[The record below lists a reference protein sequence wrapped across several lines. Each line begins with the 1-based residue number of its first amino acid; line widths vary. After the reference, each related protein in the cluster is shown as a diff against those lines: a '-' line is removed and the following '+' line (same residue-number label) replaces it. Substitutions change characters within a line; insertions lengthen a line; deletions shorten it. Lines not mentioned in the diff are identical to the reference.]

1 MTMSPQSSSPQ
12 NQPQIIQR
20 VVRTIDEYGM
30 LASGES
36 ILVGVSG
43 GPDSTAL
50 LHILHTLAPSY
61 RLKLAVA
68 HFNHGI
74 RPGAAEDDAVFV
86 QKMAETL
93 RLPFFMERASVL
105 TPTGSLEEQAR
116 NARYAFFRALMDK
129 HGQTKIAL
137 GHHKDDNAEAVLM
150 NLLRGSGI
158 KGLAGIPPTRNHGVV
173 RPLIRLSR
181 AEILDY
187 LNKNRITFVE
197 DATNKD
203 QAYLRNRIR
212 HHLLPLLRSTYNTNI
227 VDILNRTAHLCREE
241 ETWLNHH
248 LRPLL
253 DKTVVSATNDRLELH
268 LSVLASEPLA
278 VQRRLI
284 RGALNHWRGSLRRIS
299 IYHID
304 TLIGLIAEGS
314 ERKRMSLPYNIEAK
328 RGANHLVFAYRQRS
342 KSLVTSKSAG
352 FSYHIADID
361 SLPECVDLPES
372 NYRLIFEQLTR
383 PEPREPSLYHS
394 NQAWF
399 DLDKLDF
406 PLVIRYFKPG
416 DRINPYGMRGTK
428 KVKKL
433 FIDKKIPL
441 DQRPKIP
448 ILANGESILWI
459 AGIRRSNEAVLTKKT
474 TRMLRVKVIH
484 ENMSPSSGTP
494 QKAHS
499 HRIWQTP

>member
-1 MTMSPQSSSPQ
+1 MSPQSSSPQ
-12 NQPQIIQR
+12 NRPQIIQR
-20 VVRTIDEYGM
+20 VVRTIDRYDM

-50 LHILHTLAPSY
+50 LHILHTVAPCY

-93 RLPFFMERASVL
+93 NLPFFLGQAPVL

-116 NARYAFFRALMDK
+116 DARYAFFKALMDK

-158 KGLAGIPPTRNHGVV
+158 RGLAGIPPTRNHGVV

-187 LNKNRITFVE
+187 LNKNRITYVE

-212 HHLLPLLRSTYNTNI
+212 HHLLPLIQGTYNTNI
-227 VDILNRTAHLCREE
+227 VDILNRTADLCREE

-253 DKTVVSATNDRLELH
+253 DRTVASTTDDQLELR
-268 LSVLASEPLA
+268 LPVLASEPLA

-284 RGALNHWRGSLRRIS
+284 RGALNHWRGNLRRIG
-299 IYHID
+299 IHHID

-314 ERKRMSLPYNIEAK
+314 EKKQTSLPFNIEAK
-328 RGANHLVFAYRQRS
+328 RSATRLVFTYSQRS
-342 KSLVTSKSAG
+342 KSLATAKGSG

-361 SLPECVDLPES
+361 RFPEYLDLPDS
-372 NYRLIFEQLTR
+372 NYRLIFEQLSR
-383 PEPREPSLYHS
+383 PAPKGPSLYHPD
-394 NQAWF
+394 QAWF
-399 DLDKLDF
+399 DLDKLSF

-416 DRINPYGMRGTK
+416 DRMNPYGMRGTQ

-433 FIDKKIPL
+433 FIDKKIPS
-441 DQRPKIP
+441 DQRPRIP

-459 AGIRRSNEAVLTKKT
+459 AGIRRSNKAVLTKKT
-474 TRMLRVKVIH
+474 TRILRVQVVR
-484 ENMSPSSGTP
+484 SD
-494 QKAHS
+494 
-499 HRIWQTP
+499 